1 MQMQWGVI
9 TGDYK
14 IFNQTKLDLKGFVK
28 KNMIYDSQSEI
39 WLKKLESLSLPDQ
52 DNKIKELVLN
62 LNELLDRSSPNQIKS
77 NDKNKL
83 VGDNA

>member
-1 MQMQWGVI
+1 
-9 TGDYK
+9 
-14 IFNQTKLDLKGFVK
+14 
-28 KNMIYDSQSEI
+28 MIYDSQSEI
-39 WLKKLESLSLPDQ
+39 WLEKLESLSLPDQ

>member
-1 MQMQWGVI
+1 
-9 TGDYK
+9 
-14 IFNQTKLDLKGFVK
+14 
-28 KNMIYDSQSEI
+28 MIYDSQSEI
-39 WLKKLESLSLPDQ
+39 VESLSLPDQ